1 MTRDEIYEALK
12 KTLVDELEIDA
23 AKITPEAD
31 FKLDL
36 DADSLHLVELAM
48 ELEDNYKVEIS
59 DEAALQLK
67 TVGQVVDFLAE
78 KLATA

>member
-12 KTLVDELEIDA
+12 ATLVDELEIDA

-31 FKLDL
+31 FKADL

-48 ELEDNYKVEIS
+48 ELEDKYEIAIP
-59 DEAALQLK
+59 DEVALQLK
-67 TVGQVVDFLAE
+67 TVGSVVDFLQE
-78 KLATA
+78 KLAAA

>member
-12 KTLVDELEIDA
+12 KTLVEELEIDG
-23 AKITPEAD
+23 AKVTPEAD
-31 FKLDL
+31 FKADL

-48 ELEDNYKVEIS
+48 ELEDSYGVSIP
-59 DEAALQLK
+59 DEVALELK
-67 TVGQVVDFLAE
+67 TVGSVVDYLQG